1 MTSNKKKQYY
11 LIFFLFFITCG
22 YFFQGGGWNQNTRI
36 CLTRAIIHQ
45 QSFIID
51 AYKEDSQDPPFEF
64 VNTGD
69 WAFKDGHY
77 YTNKAP
83 GLSMLV
89 VPSFALTEFFV
100 KNLSQADT

>member
-1 MTSNKKKQYY
+1 MAPINKTQYY

-51 AYKEDSQDPPFEF
+51 S
-64 VNTGD
+64 
-69 WAFKDGHY
+69 
-77 YTNKAP
+77 
-83 GLSMLV
+83 
-89 VPSFALTEFFV
+89 
-100 KNLSQADT
+100 